1 MSEPTYRAH
10 RTELRWL
17 YFVLIVALLFFVLPF
32 SSWGAALNIVAQA
45 FFLLTII
52 VGTFRAMQLKS
63 EVDAEPKGEV
73 ATPQGRFNF
82 INLLVTGL
90 FAMGL
95 LFYFLDKVIDSGG
108 SNIFL

>member
-17 YFVLIVALLFFVLPF
+17 YFVLIVALVFFVLPF
-32 SSWGAALNIVAQA
+32 SSWGAALNIVAQV
-45 FFLLTII
+45 FFMLCII
-52 VGTFRAMQLKS
+52 AGTFRAMQLKN
-63 EVDAEPKGEV
+63 EVDAEPKDEV
-73 ATPQGRFNF
+73 ATPQGKFSL

-90 FAMGL
+90 FALGL

-108 SNIFL
+108 ANMFM